1 MLAVALD
8 DLLGRCDPAYAR
20 TRGDDFAERVEAHYT
35 AVGVHGEV
43 AWDERGEEVGVR
55 GWRGGGGGVEAGV
68 RVHLQEVVGLV
79 FEDDEVVFLG
89 DGVDV
94 FTALRGLRGA
104 GWVLALFL
112 TSESVLEDMV
122 TTSNR

>member
-1 MLAVALD
+1 M
-8 DLLGRCDPAYAR
+8 
-20 TRGDDFAERVEAHYT
+20 
-35 AVGVHGEV
+35 
-43 AWDERGEEVGVR
+43 R